1 MRDLN
6 HDFKNLCQRNRD
18 GSFATQHDRE
28 SILTLIA
35 NQLDEDGFRHL
46 RATGVRSKHVE
57 HLVER
62 WHAEEISAGTFK
74 NRMSALRWLAEKIDK
89 QNIVARDNAAYGIAD
104 RHHVTNVS
112 KAHELD
118 ADKLAAVSD
127 PYTALSLRLQE
138 AFGLRR
144 EESIKLR
151 PSWADRGDVLHLKAS
166 WTKGG
171 KERDIPIRTEA
182 QTRAVARRQG
192 ACRCRQLD
200 PGRDVV
206 QGPAQSLQGANGE
219 GRHRPRSWVAA
230 PLRADAPRGADGL
243 EGAGCGRGDFEATE
257 CGSEGDRPT
266 SAPGDLARTRARA
279 RANNSGLPGA
289 VRCPQATQAA
299 AAGSCRRK
307 TWVYAGVTLS
317 RSPTA

>member
-35 NQLDEDGFRHL
+35 NQLEEDGFRHL

-57 HLVER
+57 HLVRR
-62 WHAEEISAGTFK
+62 WHAEGISAGTFK

-104 RHHVTNVS
+104 RRYVTNVS

-118 ADKLAAVSD
+118 ADKLVAVSD

-151 PSWADRGDVLHLKAS
+151 PAWADRGDVLHLKAS

-171 KERDIPIRTEA
+171 KERDIPIRTEEQRDLLQQARQLAGAGSLIPAEMSYKDQLNRFKA
-182 QTRAVARRQG
+182 QTAQAGIDRVHGLRHNYAQG
-192 ACRCRQLD
+192 RYLDLTGWKAPAAGGPTSRQLSPNQKAID
-200 PGRDVV
+200 RQARLTISRELGHEREQITAVYLGR
-206 QGPAQSLQGANGE
+206 
-219 GRHRPRSWVAA
+219 
-230 PLRADAPRGADGL
+230 
-243 EGAGCGRGDFEATE
+243 
-257 CGSEGDRPT
+257 
-266 SAPGDLARTRARA
+266 
-279 RANNSGLPGA
+279 
-289 VRCPQATQAA
+289 
-299 AAGSCRRK
+299 
-307 TWVYAGVTLS
+307 
-317 RSPTA
+317 

>member
-35 NQLDEDGFRHL
+35 NQLDENGFRHL
-46 RATGVRSKHVE
+46 RATGVRSKHIE

-74 NRMSALRWLAEKIDK
+74 NRMSALRWLAEKINK
-89 QNIVARDNAAYGIAD
+89 QNIVARDNAAYGIAE
-104 RHHVTNVS
+104 RHRVTNVS

-151 PSWADRGDVLHLKAS
+151 PTWADRGDMLQLKAS

-171 KERDIPIRTEA
+171 RERTVPIRT
-182 QTRAVARRQG
+182 
-192 ACRCRQLD
+192 
-200 PGRDVV
+200 
-206 QGPAQSLQGANGE
+206 PAQRALLEEAKLLN
-219 GRHRPRSWVAA
+219 AA
-230 PLRADAPRGADGL
+230 Q
-243 EGAGCGRGDFEATE
+243 
-257 CGSEGDRPT
+257 
-266 SAPGDLARTRARA
+266 
-279 RANNSGLPGA
+279 N
-289 VRCPQATQAA
+289 
-299 AAGSCRRK
+299 
-307 TWVYAGVTLS
+307 
-317 RSPTA
+317 